1 MKWSTWAVVIWLVIL
16 GSLLGNELYALLG
29 GNSKDMPLTQL
40 TVKYSPWYVTLPFIV
55 WLFIHFA
62 VRYFN
67 PTYVGSLRGK

>member
-1 MKWSTWAVVIWLVIL
+1 MKWATWAVVIWLVIL

-67 PTYVGSLRGK
+67 PTYVASLRGK

>member
-1 MKWSTWAVVIWLVIL
+1 MKWATWAVVIWLVIL

-67 PTYVGSLRGK
+67 PTYVDSLRGK